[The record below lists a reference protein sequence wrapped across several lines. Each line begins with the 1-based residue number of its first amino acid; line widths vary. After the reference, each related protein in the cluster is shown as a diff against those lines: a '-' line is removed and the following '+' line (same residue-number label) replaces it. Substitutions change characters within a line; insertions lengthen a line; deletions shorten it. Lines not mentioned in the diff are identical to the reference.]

1 MGIMD
6 NHKSNTNNMSEEMR
20 ARYQELK
27 DKEDSGMLDDA
38 GRIELQDIRDRMEM
52 GQ

>member
-1 MGIMD
+1 MAMND
-6 NHKSNTNNMSEEMR
+6 NTNMNEEMR

-38 GRIELQDIRDRMEM
+38 GRMELQDIKDRMEM
-52 GQ
+52 NE

>member
-1 MGIMD
+1 MAMND
-6 NHKSNTNNMSEEMR
+6 NTNMNEEMR

-38 GRIELQDIRDRMEM
+38 GRMELQDIKDRMEM
-52 GQ
+52 SE